1 MENRKLLGLVLL
13 QNIRVERIFSKVQV
27 PFCRSKEAIQVL
39 SGNQIEREKRK
50 GRHRHL
56 LHQQKQRKIGNEI
69 LNLSPEQ
76 LRIEIFRMFSERNVS
91 PEIQLG
97 VCQRHHSQRARR
109 QQRNVLAERQSG
121 DRVQL
126 HHLSVNAGLL
136 QDKTDPERSGHLSAV
151 HGEALSESGFLG
163 FANSLRRPDLS
174 LSQEHIGQQV

>member
-1 MENRKLLGLVLL
+1 
-13 QNIRVERIFSKVQV
+13 
-27 PFCRSKEAIQVL
+27 
-39 SGNQIEREKRK
+39 
-50 GRHRHL
+50 
-56 LHQQKQRKIGNEI
+56 
-69 LNLSPEQ
+69 
-76 LRIEIFRMFSERNVS
+76 MFPERNVS

-97 VCQRHHSQRARR
+97 VRQRHHSQRARR

-174 LSQEHIGQQV
+174 LSQKHLGQQV